1 MFEAAGLLEGEAREL
16 NRGWEKFVSTALPYV
31 TLKAGYDESDELLAA
46 LKMHVRKEIGPIA
59 APEVIQFAP
68 GLPKTRSG
76 KIMRRILRKIAS
88 DEVESLGDTSTLAD
102 PSVVNELIDG
112 KKRLFGK

>member
-1 MFEAAGLLEGEAREL
+1 
-16 NRGWEKFVSTALPYV
+16 
-31 TLKAGYDESDELLAA
+31 
-46 LKMHVRKEIGPIA
+46 VRKEIGPIA